1 VKKYLVFLV
10 LLIVLLGITSVFA
23 TEELVFWNWPF
34 HVEPMKSEVVPW
46 FQENVIKVLP
56 EGFAV
61 ADEYG
66 PPTYDEIRRK
76 FILQAKTG
84 KPDVIEGLFE
94 YVLSYKKMGLVEPLT
109 DRFEQWTE
117 KDQFMPTAINALKI
131 DGELWGVP
139 YLVNVRLLLYRKS
152 ILEKYGLKVPET
164 WEEFIDVTSKITSAE
179 SRKMFG
185 FSFTSEKG
193 EPRVFQEFISFYF
206 QLNDSLYR
214 LENNEW
220 IINATPEQLTAVLS
234 LYNDLMWKYETP
246 GVNPE
251 ERGLG
256 GGAQDQGFVQGKY
269 AMVCAG
275 PWMIGYGKNYPEIIA
290 DTGIAPLP
298 VAPDG
303 HQATYLEVKPIMIN
317 KFSKNKD
324 AAWELVKFVTS
335 KDFIALENK
344 VEGANPPRKDVASMQ
359 EFQEDPWQK
368 EFVTNLSTGK
378 ALEPINWE
386 LPQRAVT
393 DAIQKV
399 IYQQASPSEA
409 GNWLYEELK
418 KLAEEGKI

>member
-1 VKKYLVFLV
+1 MKYFSAFLV
-10 LLIVLLGITSVFA
+10 LSIVLLAVGSVFA
-23 TEELVFWNWPF
+23 VEELVFWNWPF

-46 FQENVIKVLP
+46 FQENVGEFLP
-56 EGFAV
+56 EGFTV

-84 KPDVIEGLFE
+84 KPDVIEGLLE
-94 YVLSYKKMGLVEPLT
+94 YVLSYKKMGLIEPLT
-109 DRFEQWTE
+109 DRFEQWVE
-117 KDQFMPTAINALKI
+117 KDQFMSTAINALKI

-152 ILEKYGLKVPET
+152 VLEKYGLKVPET
-164 WEEFIDVTSKITSAE
+164 WEEFVDVASKITAAE
-179 SRKMFG
+179 GRKMFG

-214 LENNEW
+214 LENGKW
-220 IINATPEQLTAVLS
+220 VINATPEQLTAVLS
-234 LYNDLMWKYETP
+234 LYNDLMWKYEVP

-275 PWMIGYGKNYPEIIA
+275 PWMIGYGKNYPEVIA

-298 VAPDG
+298 VAPG
-303 HQATYLEVKPIMIN
+303 GRQATYLEVKPIMIN

-344 VEGANPPRKDVASMQ
+344 VEGANPPRKDVAAMK

-368 EFVTNLSTGK
+368 VFVANLPTGR

-386 LPQRAVT
+386 LPQRAIT
-393 DAIQKV
+393 DAIHKV

-409 GNWLYEELK
+409 GRWLYEELK
-418 KLAEEGKI
+418 KLAEESKI